1 VRLLLDT
8 HVAVWATIAPELI
21 PQHIRDMILGA
32 DDHYVSMASYWELA
46 VKSASGRAST
56 LPMGV
61 DAAMFEFGRAGFK
74 TLNITFAHIQA
85 VASRRLEH
93 GDPFDRLILAQSIVE
108 PLRLVTK
115 DRHLAAYSDAIISW

>member
-1 VRLLLDT
+1 MRILLDT

-21 PQHIRDMILGA
+21 PARVRDMILGA
-32 DDHYVSMASYWELA
+32 DEHYVSMASYWELA
-46 VKSASGRAST
+46 VKSASGRTST
-56 LPMGV
+56 LPMGI
-61 DAAMFEFGRAGFK
+61 DAAMFEFGRAGLK
-74 TLNITFAHIQA
+74 TLNTTFSHVQA
-85 VASRRLEH
+85 VASLRLEH